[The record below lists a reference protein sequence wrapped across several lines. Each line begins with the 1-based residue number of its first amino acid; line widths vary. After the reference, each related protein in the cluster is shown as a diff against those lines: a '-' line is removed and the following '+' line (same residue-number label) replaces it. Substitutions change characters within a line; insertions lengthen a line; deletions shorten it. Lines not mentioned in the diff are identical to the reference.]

1 MKTVTM
7 KHIIK
12 LMLPLC
18 LVLAGTMFTLRQAR
32 GERDSSAIRHSNK
45 MAAVDGSRP
54 YKDLAVRVDGGEFV
68 LKNLSLTRMAGSTK
82 LTGDLLNNTGQR
94 WNKAAFEVRA
104 YDRDGKLLKGL
115 ENLTI
120 FEFNDLERDASA
132 PLDWGYGVWLE
143 GVAIDAIARLEV
155 ILIDGELPASYRL
168 AMKRPVASNILAFE
182 DSDVR
187 INFDITA
194 TNIGLILANKTGT
207 PITVDW
213 ERAIY
218 VDAFGKSHRIK
229 PEGASY
235 SHAKQPLLPA
245 VVNPATEMSYNF
257 LPTDYNYYN
266 RLTNRWISTSLLP
279 DAPEAEQ
286 YKGRSISV
294 RMPLKIAGLSR
305 AYHFVFKIE
314 GVEIKRVTQD
324 PARRQLL
331 YDAAKAQENFSGIE
345 E

>member
-1 MKTVTM
+1 M

-18 LVLAGTMFTLRQAR
+18 LVLAGATFTLRQAR
-32 GERDSSAIRHSNK
+32 GEQDSSAIRQPNE
-45 MAAVDGSRP
+45 MAAAGRSRP
-54 YKDLAVRVDGGEFV
+54 YKDIAVRVDGGEFV
-68 LKNLSLTRMAGSTK
+68 LKNLSLIRMEGSTK
-82 LTGDLLNNTGQR
+82 LAGDLLNNTGQR

-115 ENLTI
+115 EDLTI
-120 FEFNDLERDASA
+120 FEFNDLEKDASA
-132 PLDWGYGVWLE
+132 ALDWGYGVWLE

-168 AMKRPVASNILAFE
+168 AMKGPVASSILTFE

-187 INFDITA
+187 IDFDINA
-194 TNIGLILANKTGT
+194 TNIGLIFANKTGK

-213 ERAIY
+213 ERTIY
-218 VDAFGKSHRIK
+218 VDAFGKSHRIR

-235 SHAKQPLLPA
+235 SHGRQPLLPA
-245 VVNPATEMSYNF
+245 VVYPATETCYNF
-257 LPTDYNYYN
+257 LPADYVYYS
-266 RLTNRWISTSLLP
+266 RSTNRWISTSLLP
-279 DAPEAEQ
+279 DGAEAEH
-286 YKGRSISV
+286 YRGKSIRV
-294 RMPLKIAGLSR
+294 LMPLKIGGLSR

-314 GVEIKRVTQD
+314 GVEIKTVTQD

-331 YDAAKAQENFSGIE
+331 YEAAKAQENFSDIE